1 VQPDTAAAAASVT
14 MQIPWGTI
22 LGLVGGAFGA
32 LATVILTLLGLIHR
46 ANKKNVQLKYNTLH
60 AQLETA
66 KEQFQRDIAAA
77 AESNGH
83 AIATALV
90 QVSDL
95 KSNFSMAVT
104 TVQKETEQTASHL
117 RESVLQLG
125 ERVGKYFEAH
135 DRLRDKWEEFL
146 REYLKID
153 STRGQK
159 MDALFRIVDQMQAAV
174 KELTPAMNS
183 KIEEAFT
190 HAMSELKL
198 YVRDQMREERNGK

>member
-1 VQPDTAAAAASVT
+1 VQPDTAITAAAVT
-14 MQIPWGTI
+14 MQIPWGAI
-22 LGLVGGAFGA
+22 LGVVGGAFTA
-32 LATVILTLLGLIHR
+32 LATVILTLLGLVHK

-60 AQLETA
+60 AAIEATKEKFISEIATA
-66 KEQFQRDIAAA
+66 AASNGREIAAA
-77 AESNGH
+77 VA
-83 AIATALV
+83 
-90 QVSDL
+90 QVGDL
-95 KSNFSMAVT
+95 KAHFNTAVT
-104 TVQKETEQTASHL
+104 TVQKESEQTASHL
-117 RESVLQLG
+117 KESVLQLV

-159 MDALFRIVDQMQAAV
+159 MDALFRIVDQMQTAV
-174 KELTPAMNS
+174 KELTPAMNA

-198 YVRDQMREERNGK
+198 YVRDQMREERK

>member
-1 VQPDTAAAAASVT
+1 VQPDVVTAAAV
-14 MQIPWGTI
+14 QIPWGTI
-22 LGLVGGAFGA
+22 LGVVGGAIGA
-32 LATVILTLLGLIHR
+32 LATVILTLLGLVHK

-60 AQLETA
+60 AAIEATKEKFISEIATA
-66 KEQFQRDIAAA
+66 AASNGREIAAA
-77 AESNGH
+77 VA
-83 AIATALV
+83 
-90 QVSDL
+90 QVGDL
-95 KSNFSMAVT
+95 KAHFNTAVT
-104 TVQKETEQTASHL
+104 TVQKESEQTASHL
-117 RESVLQLG
+117 KESVLQLV

-159 MDALFRIVDQMQAAV
+159 MDALFRIVDQMQILV
-174 KELTPAMNS
+174 KELTPTMNA

-198 YVRDQMREERNGK
+198 YVRDQMREERK